1 VPISL
6 CPPAVYGRAGIDT
19 TVKDKP
25 YKHRYLVIAV
35 GLILVGVIVLITERH
50 LANHSNRLW
59 QIVHEQ
65 CVPDQEQHGDPS
77 PCALVNLQDGVER
90 GYAILKDLVGATQYL
105 LLPTTFV
112 SGIESPDL
120 LLPNTRNYFAAAWR
134 ERGYVERAT
143 GRTLP
148 RAAISLAV
156 NSPLN
161 RSQNH
166 LHIHMD
172 CVRLD
177 VQATLQRALGGIGD
191 DWAVLPELLVGHT
204 YRARRIVAEDLTTAN
219 PFVLLA
225 DGVPDAR
232 SAMGAQT
239 LTVIGAQFADGKP
252 GFVVLNAR
260 INLGSG
266 AFIRGEELQDH
277 SCAAARG

>member
-1 VPISL
+1 
-6 CPPAVYGRAGIDT
+6 
-19 TVKDKP
+19 VKDLR
-25 YKHRYLVIAV
+25 YKRRYLFAAA
-35 GLILVGVIVLITERH
+35 GLIVVGAIIILVAGGR

-59 QIVHEQ
+59 EIVHQE
-65 CVPDQEQHGDPS
+65 CVPDQVQHANPG

-90 GYAILKDLVGATQYL
+90 GYVILKDLIGVTQYL
-105 LLPTTFV
+105 LLPTAFV

-120 LLPNTRNYFAAAWR
+120 LLPNAANYFALAWR
-134 ERGYVERAT
+134 ERGYVERAA

-148 RAAISLAV
+148 RAAMSLVVNAV
-156 NSPLN
+156 LN

-177 VQATLQRALGGIGD
+177 VRATLQRLLAGIGD
-191 DWAVLPELLVGHT
+191 DWAALSEPLVGHT
-204 YRARRIVAEDLTTAN
+204 YRARRIVAEDLGAAN

-225 DGVPDAR
+225 DGVPGAR
-232 SAMGAQT
+232 AAMGAQT
-239 LTVIGAQFADGKP
+239 LTVVGAQFADGTP

-260 INLGSG
+260 VDVGSG

-277 SCAAARG
+277 SCAVARE